1 LQPDLPFDAV
11 IPEAVVGRTRYHRL
25 HRFRRQDVSYAFGL
39 VAVENGHLRPLL
51 QDANRRR
58 LGLRSAVAQLNLAG
72 DATNN
77 DNTIQ
82 HCHRSPYK
90 SRPAWAR
97 SRCVVRAS
105 ATPCRIAAIHSPLS
119 STTPVESSALRT
131 TMRLYVLFGS

>member
-1 LQPDLPFDAV
+1 MFAILVVLRTNSAGIAVPQVQPDCPIWAQYPANPTEYLDQLRDVLLRCRLQPDLPFDAV

-77 DNTIQ
+77 DNT
-82 HCHRSPYK
+82 
-90 SRPAWAR
+90 
-97 SRCVVRAS
+97 
-105 ATPCRIAAIHSPLS
+105 
-119 STTPVESSALRT
+119 
-131 TMRLYVLFGS
+131 